1 MPVFVPAS
9 RLPSKPRRCSVSSL
23 LALALGLS
31 VALPLSVPGAAQ
43 AEGVTLKVFGGSSLD
58 VLAPREKPEVQTKI
72 REQIVSGFLK
82 AHPDVSAVE
91 WDAQGP
97 QSGSLQRMMTA
108 KLSGQEMDLVACS
121 AFWVNGA
128 YVRRGLLRPIT
139 EEVKPFAANVDPA
152 SFGAFTIN
160 GKIYGV
166 PISSLSTSTLFYNV
180 ELFKKLGIPT
190 PPSYDDLKAALPK
203 LKEAG
208 VIPLLHQGANA
219 VMWPMWY
226 FETVSQS
233 SGDPVGLTQKQ
244 LDGKEPFDD
253 AASVEAFRLIKQWV
267 DDGILSKDSLSVDME
282 GMRAAFASGKSAM
295 YYGGTWEVP
304 SLKENVKDFT
314 WGVFPFPKMPGT
326 PGAPKHG
333 GGADNGMCL
342 SANIPE
348 EKVKP
353 ALDFI
358 AYLTKPEIA
367 KIYLDADKP
376 IATSIKGVDGVD
388 EPYAK
393 DLRANTFPDTV
404 KFLDWIWP
412 SEVTTAVA
420 SGIAGVVGGTTT
432 PEEAAKSVQAAFKTL
447 VDDGN
452 WPPKD

>member
-1 MPVFVPAS
+1 MPDS
-9 RLPSKPRRCSVSSL
+9 LPVSHYLPQRPRITGVNRL
-23 LALALGLS
+23 LAIALGLS
-31 VALPLSVPGAAQ
+31 VAFLPIAAE
-43 AEGVTLKVFGGSSLD
+43 AEGITLKVFGGSSLD
-58 VLAPREKPEVQTKI
+58 VLAPREQPEVQARI
-72 REQIVSGFLK
+72 REEVVAGFLK
-82 AHPDVSAVE
+82 AHPEVSAVE

-108 KLSGQEMDLVACS
+108 KLSSQEMDLVACS

-139 EEVKPFAANVDPA
+139 EEEAKPFAGNVDQA

-160 GKIYGV
+160 GKLYGV
-166 PISSLSTSTLFYNV
+166 PISSLSTSTIFYNV
-180 ELFKKLGIPT
+180 DLFKKLGIPT
-190 PPSYDDLKAALPK
+190 PPTYEDLKAAVPK
-203 LKEAG
+203 LKQAG

-219 VMWPMWY
+219 VMWPMWF
-226 FETVSQS
+226 FETISQS
-233 SGDPVGLTQKQ
+233 SGDPVGLTQSQ

-253 AASVEAFRLIKQWV
+253 AAGVEAFRLIKQWV

-304 SLKENVKDFT
+304 SLKENVKSFT

-326 PGAPKHG
+326 KGNPKHG

-342 SANIPE
+342 SASVPE

-358 AYLTKPEIA
+358 AYLTKPEVA
-367 KIYLDADKP
+367 KIYLSADQP

-388 EPYAK
+388 EAYAK
-393 DLRANTFPDTV
+393 DLRATTFPNTI

-420 SGIAGVVGGTTT
+420 SAIAGVVGGTAT
-432 PEEAAKSVQAAFKTL
+432 PEDAAKSVQAAFKTL

-452 WPPKD
+452 WPPKN

>member
-1 MPVFVPAS
+1 MLTS
-9 RLPSKPRRCSVSSL
+9 LHSSYFMTHRNRKL
-23 LALALGLS
+23 TARILS
-31 VALPLSVPGAAQ
+31 VTLSLSAIALPISAEAA
-43 AEGVTLKVFGGSSLD
+43 GVTLKVFGGSSLD

-72 REQIVSGFLK
+72 RDEIISGFLK
-82 AHPDVSAVE
+82 AHPEVASIE

-97 QSGSLQRMMTA
+97 QAGSLQRMMTA

-128 YVRRGLLRPIT
+128 YVRRGLLKPIT
-139 EEVKPFAANVDPA
+139 DDVKPFAANVDA
-152 SFGAFTIN
+152 TSFGAFTVN

-166 PISSLSTSTLFYNV
+166 PISSLSTSTIFYNV
-180 ELFKKLGIPT
+180 GLFKKLGIPT
-190 PPSYDDLKAALPK
+190 PPTYEDLKAAVPK
-203 LKEAG
+203 LKAAG
-208 VIPLLHQGANA
+208 VIPLLHQGANS

-226 FETVSQS
+226 FETLSQS
-233 SGDPVGLTQKQ
+233 SGDAVSLTQQQ
-244 LDGKEPFDD
+244 LEGNEPFDD
-253 AASVEAFRLIKQWV
+253 AKSIEAFQLIKQWT

-304 SLKENVKDFT
+304 SLKDSVKNFT

-342 SANIPE
+342 SASIPD

-358 AYLTKPEIA
+358 AYLTKPDIA
-367 KIYLDADKP
+367 KIYLDADQP

-393 DLRANTFPDTV
+393 ELRANTFPDTV
-404 KFLDWIWP
+404 KFLDWVWP
-412 SEVTTAVA
+412 SEVTSAVA

-432 PEEAAKSVQAAFKTL
+432 PQDAAKSVEAAFKQL